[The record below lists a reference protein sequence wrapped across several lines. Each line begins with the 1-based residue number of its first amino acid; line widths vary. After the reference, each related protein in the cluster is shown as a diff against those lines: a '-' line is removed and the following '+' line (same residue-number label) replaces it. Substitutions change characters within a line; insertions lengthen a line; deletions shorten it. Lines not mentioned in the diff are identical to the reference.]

1 MLVRFIIDEF
11 DAPCEVVSNTTFVVM
26 DDIVRQMVEIFP
38 DKNVREVKIIEENK
52 NSFEEK
58 FVF

>member
-11 DAPCEVVSNTTFVVM
+11 DMPCEVVSNTTFVVM

-38 DKNVREVKIIEENK
+38 DKNVREVEIIKNE